1 MIVTL
6 LMTEIEAPVC
16 VLVVDDDRDI
26 QTLVAE
32 SLSARGYHVLCAS
45 NAVEMDRQLAR
56 NTVDLIILDI
66 MMPGEDG
73 LSICR
78 RMGAPGNPPIIVM
91 SAMGDESDRIVGLE
105 MGADHYLTKPCSPR
119 ELLANVRAV
128 VRRSRLSGSRAEE
141 LHRSFLGFAGW
152 KVDLITRELTN
163 PDNVLINLSDGE
175 FALLRAFVQRPRR
188 VLTREQLL
196 EAARGPDSDSFD
208 RAIDVQVSRLRRK
221 LQMPD
226 QEMIR
231 TVRNE
236 GYMFTPRVMRL

>member
-1 MIVTL
+1 
-6 LMTEIEAPVC
+6 MTDIARETDAPVC
-16 VLVVDDDRDI
+16 VLVVDDDRGI

-32 SLSARGYHVLCAS
+32 SLSAQGYHVLCAW

-56 NTVDLIILDI
+56 NMVDLIILDI

-73 LSICR
+73 LSVCR
-78 RMGAPGNPPIIVM
+78 RMGAPGSPPIIVM

-128 VRRSRLSGSRAEE
+128 VRRSRLSGTHAEGA
-141 LHRSFLGFAGW
+141 LRSYLGFAGW

-196 EAARGPDSDSFD
+196 EAARGPDSESFD

-221 LQMPD
+221 LQMRD
-226 QEMIR
+226 HEMIR

-236 GYMFTPRVMRL
+236 GYMFTPRVTRL